1 MVGSE
6 SDVGLLLSVRSGYP
20 QEKSMDISA
29 DAASN
34 EEGAKTHR
42 IKVLIFKASTSYNFL
57 TASLICL
64 LLLFKST
71 MNTNVLFSSIFF
83 MAVSVFKGCWMVLNW
98 SILGKWLT
106 DLRGYR
112 GDRARA
118 RVLGRWNETEVRT
131 LRTEVELVP
140 FKAAFLAALAL
151 TSAGLPAAAT
161 TCTKGQDQLTSCV
174 CARTG
179 AQGDEWGVGG
189 RGDARRGNAQDDG
202 DETGSSKTTRT
213 RTIGARGAGKRVR
226 VRVCVCAF
234 VAVCLRVRVRADGRI
249 ELSTLTRFQSF
260 FHPLIIVAH
269 NRPRCLGRTAKCVS
283 SLFLEDLLHDPLDIL
298 SPAA

>member
-1 MVGSE
+1 MGKLKATTDLVGNVESVVVGSE
-6 SDVGLLLSVRSGYP
+6 SDVGLLLSVRSGDP
-20 QEKSMDISA
+20 QRTDRGHVSCPKTNNKTTTPPA
-29 DAASN
+29 N
-34 EEGAKTHR
+34 NTHR

-161 TCTKGQDQLTSCV
+161 
-174 CARTG
+174 
-179 AQGDEWGVGG
+179 
-189 RGDARRGNAQDDG
+189 
-202 DETGSSKTTRT
+202 GSS
-213 RTIGARGAGKRVR
+213 
-226 VRVCVCAF
+226 
-234 VAVCLRVRVRADGRI
+234 
-249 ELSTLTRFQSF
+249 
-260 FHPLIIVAH
+260 
-269 NRPRCLGRTAKCVS
+269 
-283 SLFLEDLLHDPLDIL
+283 
-298 SPAA
+298 